1 MTLLPRGYTSLRP
14 SFPSPSSLKCT
25 TFTTACLTKVPK
37 LAAYSP
43 PCLTQPNPTP
53 KNENLPQA
61 CVMIGS
67 VVFKLAMS
75 LAPGTTAER
84 MCFWASAG
92 GSTCFFALSLGLP
105 LRGVQLAL
113 LGYEVCV
120 GIYLNAMGMMRSKYI
135 PQEVGFFVGVE
146 RVDRGACRLLVFSH
160 IDR

>member
-1 MTLLPRGYTSLRP
+1 
-14 SFPSPSSLKCT
+14 
-25 TFTTACLTKVPK
+25 
-37 LAAYSP
+37 
-43 PCLTQPNPTP
+43 
-53 KNENLPQA
+53 
-61 CVMIGS
+61 MIGS

-84 MCFWASAG
+84 MCLWASVG

-135 PQEVGFFVGVE
+135 PQEVSFFVGVSGE
-146 RVDRGACRLLVFSH
+146 GCWGWFCIACLSQKGCSPRVFS
-160 IDR
+160 